1 MNISKALSG
10 GLRRLTALALAGGT
24 LWAVAVTAGSSTASS
39 AVAALRTELSSP
51 LNILRW
57 ELGDVWADDTLSAA
71 TALTIAESPLL
82 LSARPAVAEL
92 WSMEVADTPPDSG
105 TAETPITTPVEEVP
119 LDVPAQTDNGVTAK
133 TLEQAQK
140 AQQAGA
146 NYLGSGAVFG
156 STTKLNARPMT
167 KELLQSICESVQ
179 IPVVAIGGIHRG
191 NIAFLAG
198 TGIRGAAVVSG
209 IFSAVDI
216 AEECRIL
223 RAEIDKIVK

>member
-1 MNISKALSG
+1 MDARDVR
-10 GLRRLTALALAGGT
+10 GLIG
-24 LWAVAVTAGSSTASS
+24 
-39 AVAALRTELSSP
+39 P
-51 LNILRW
+51 DKIL
-57 ELGDVWADDTLSAA
+57 
-71 TALTIAESPLL
+71 
-82 LSARPAVAEL
+82 
-92 WSMEVADTPPDSG
+92 
-105 TAETPITTPVEEVP
+105 
-119 LDVPAQTDNGVTAK
+119 GVTAK
-133 TLEQAQK
+133 TVEQAQK

-156 STTKLNARPMT
+156 STTKLNAKPMT

-209 IFSAVDI
+209 IFSAADI